1 MVGVVVP
8 TGARTPPVASTPAP
22 PGPGAGPAATPGTSS
37 TDEASAGFDPVA
49 RVFSTLFPS
58 GKGRRIVWGVFQQPV
73 DAAGV
78 PDADERARRREVAA
92 AQLVNIDADER
103 DRRKQARYG

>member
-1 MVGVVVP
+1 
-8 TGARTPPVASTPAP
+8 
-22 PGPGAGPAATPGTSS
+22 
-37 TDEASAGFDPVA
+37 VA

-58 GKGRRIVWGVFQQPV
+58 GKSRRIVWGVFQQQV
-73 DAAGV
+73 DAAAV

-103 DRRKQARYG
+103 DRRKQAGLGFLGVSIAVAGTLLATDAGVAARLAVAPPLFLAVGLLASWREGL